1 MTLSSNDLLSLELR
15 HPGCDDTRALLSALR
30 AADAEVRRLRRRLED
45 AEQAVRDAATDL
57 GTQGDRL
64 AAAFRD
70 GLDSAAETPAW
81 WEWPE
86 YVLPLRG
93 RRAEVDL
100 TSGAWRVVGAGAYV
114 PR

>member
-45 AEQAVRDAATDL
+45 AEQTVRD
-57 GTQGDRL
+57 L